1 MNMLTLY
8 DIEENLLA
16 LIDTEEMCP
25 EDQLAE
31 HAAALAET
39 GEAAVAKRDRSI
51 QFIRSVESAI
61 DGLRVEALRL
71 TEKRRRLA
79 AGLDRYEKYLIHVIE
94 MSGQQT
100 SATIKRLKGRLGD
113 LCAVTNSPSLRIID
127 ETAIPESWRRASVEM
142 DAELWDEIVATLRQ
156 QDFWREDL
164 RGCKVSKSIDTA
176 AIKAALKRGET
187 VPGADLDLSG
197 VSFRIK

>member
-127 ETAIPESWRRASVEM
+127 ETDP
-142 DAELWDEIVATLRQ
+142 
-156 QDFWREDL
+156 
-164 RGCKVSKSIDTA
+164 
-176 AIKAALKRGET
+176 
-187 VPGADLDLSG
+187 
-197 VSFRIK
+197 